1 MVWVWSV
8 SLPVTILNSPK
19 VSYGPLGGGSG
30 DFNAATDIVG
40 IILFA
45 VGFAIEVVADVQK
58 VDAQESLGPN
68 LFPLFRFHFCL
79 FLYNWSCSS
88 LILGRVANG
97 SINSEA
103 RIKIQSC
110 SWTRDSGHGVVIQI
124 TLEKFPSGS
133 ASG

>member
-19 VSYGPLGGGSG
+19 VSYGPEGGGSG

-40 IILFA
+40 VVLFA
-45 VGFAIEVVADVQK
+45 VGFTIETVADIQK
-58 VDAQESLGPN
+58 VITQELHGPN
-68 LFPLFRFHFCL
+68 LIPFIDFIFV
-79 FLYNWSCSS
+79 YSCIIG
-88 LILGRVANG
+88 LAVVDPWRVAKG

-124 TLEKFPSGS
+124 TLEKSPSGS